1 MASVIDQAI
10 PDQAFEILRD
20 RIGLILAE
28 ELAVQYVLKSLPGTT
43 PKVFVERFAQIDA
56 TECPV
61 INVMLDRGDYDNQD
75 PTTAR
80 GTFNFS
86 VDVYTTAASKTG
98 GVRGDA
104 ASVIGLHKLMGIC
117 RAIIQDARYI
127 RLGFDPGFV
136 MRRQVTSIQ
145 IADQTKSKDVN
156 NAVMGRLNVLVAAPE
171 VSGFDTALAIGGFD
185 TQVKLHSTELGYV
198 FSGDDFPAPP
208 ITGSEIKVNGAFLID
223 LQCGDLLSIS
233 VINST
238 GDDVGQI
245 INQETVL
252 VRNSIAKLVDSLDN
266 LIEAKEIAAE
276 GEEKLI
282 APDNEATVNSTPYA
296 TVPSG
301 TPIDVDVEDTA
312 GADVGSLVGGKWQIA
327 NATVENSNS
336 TVSVSVEAEGSD
348 VFPDT
353 PIKAN
358 GDLVI
363 NQPSGVEKDVV
374 VRYETQG
381 VVPTTIVSGEVVVPD
396 APTFDNSEVWF
407 NGLKVAELASGETW
421 FQIVKVNG
429 ELPDSV
435 EWDSP
440 NANFNLIKAGGGGA
454 TLTIGAFSDSGATIP
469 ITSADYGTTIYIKAT
484 ATATQE
490 NFTLFIDNGIQ
501 SLLPVVAIDNAD
513 SHVFEYTINLTGTL
527 DIYVIASDNTNGI
540 ADSEPFEFTVTGV
553 YPPSITGNV
562 LWVDGALESTYVLN
576 ATFVQQLNDLSGL
589 SNHLSAPTVGD
600 QPTYL
605 DAPNGI
611 NGQRSTQFASG
622 KYLQKLGFSLDI
634 VTGNSVWMVIEFNTS
649 SNGVI
654 VLNADAIGSTNGYY
668 FIQQQSLGIRTYQQ
682 AAAYSPTYPIALST
696 KYLLETHR
704 TPTQERFYI
713 NGVLKHTIA
722 ITASGSLSNLYINNG
737 YFGGGG
743 STIADMAVFNTII
756 SPTNET
762 DIRAQLMS
770 KWNIV

>member
-396 APTFDNSEVWF
+396 APTFDNPEVWF
-407 NGLKVAELASGETW
+407 NGIKVAEPASGETW

-440 NANFNLIKAGGGGA
+440 NANFNLVKTGGGGA

-469 ITSADYGTTIYIKAT
+469 ITSANYGETIYIKAT
-484 ATATQE
+484 ATAIQE
-490 NFTLFIDNGIQ
+490 NFTLFIDNGVR
-501 SLLPVVAIDNAD
+501 SLLPVVAIDSSAT
-513 SHVFEYTINLTGTL
+513 HIFA
-527 DIYVIASDNTNGI
+527 YVIELHGDLNIYIISSDNTNGI
-540 ADSEPFEFTVTGV
+540 ADSEPFEFTVTGTF
-553 YPPSITGNV
+553 PPDITGNV
-562 LWVDGALESTYVLN
+562 LWVDAKLESTYALGG
-576 ATFVQQLNDLSGL
+576 TFIQQLNDLSGL
-589 SNHLSAPTVGD
+589 SNHLSAPTVGN

-605 DAPNGI
+605 DVPNGI
-611 NGQRSTQFASG
+611 NGLRSTKFTSG
-622 KYLQKLGFSLDI
+622 KYLQRLGFSLDNVSGNSI
-634 VTGNSVWMVIEFNTS
+634 FLVIKFDTSAVGGILLNGDSTTDTTPYFYLQQNGLNVKSFAFPIGYSADIPISLSTNYLIEIHRTTTSEEFLLNGVSKFTRVINNTGNRNNLYVNVGYGTYSLNTT
-649 SNGVI
+649 G
-654 VLNADAIGSTNGYY
+654 DRAIY
-668 FIQQQSLGIRTYQQ
+668 
-682 AAAYSPTYPIALST
+682 
-696 KYLLETHR
+696 
-704 TPTQERFYI
+704 
-713 NGVLKHTIA
+713 NGVL
-722 ITASGSLSNLYINNG
+722 
-737 YFGGGG
+737 
-743 STIADMAVFNTII
+743 
-756 SPTNET
+756 SPTDKT
-762 DIRAQLMS
+762 DIRNFLMT

>member
-86 VDVYTTAASKTG
+86 VDIYTTAASKTG

-145 IADQTKSKDVN
+145 IADQTKSKDAN

-198 FSGDDFPAPP
+198 FSGDDLPAPP
-208 ITGSEIKVNGAFLID
+208 ITGSEIKVNGALLID
-223 LQCGDLLSIS
+223 LQCGNLLDIAL
-233 VINST
+233 VNSD
-238 GDDVGQI
+238 GDEIGQI
-245 INQETVL
+245 IDSETVL
-252 VRNSIAKLVDSLDN
+252 VGDSTVN
-266 LIEAKEIAAE
+266 LINSDGDQIGSASVAAEQTVPELVPDGAAKNSLGNVVAGVPAGGEAEVADSVLTMNGAPLKSLPATNGFDFQVLDEDNNPVGTVDGEIAR
-276 GEEKLI
+276 I
-282 APDNEATVNSTPYA
+282 P
-296 TVPSG
+296 
-301 TPIDVDVEDTA
+301 
-312 GADVGSLVGGKWQIA
+312 
-327 NATVENSNS
+327 
-336 TVSVSVEAEGSD
+336 
-348 VFPDT
+348 
-353 PIKAN
+353 
-358 GDLVI
+358 
-363 NQPSGVEKDVV
+363 NQ
-374 VRYETQG
+374 
-381 VVPTTIVSGEVVVPD
+381 
-396 APTFDNSEVWF
+396 ATFDNPEVWF
-407 NGLKVAELASGETW
+407 NGIKVAEPASGETW

-440 NANFNLIKAGGGGA
+440 NANFNLVKTGGGGA

-490 NFTLFIDNGIQ
+490 NFTLFIDNAVQ
-501 SLLPVVAIDNAD
+501 SLLPVVAIDNSATR
-513 SHVFEYTINLTGTL
+513 VFEYTINLTGTL

-540 ADSEPFEFTVTGV
+540 ADSEPFEFTVTGFF
-553 YPPSITGNV
+553 PPVITGNV
-562 LWVDGALESTYVLN
+562 IWIDAQSLATYTLNGALV
-576 ATFVQQLNDLSGL
+576 AQLNDLSGL
-589 SNHLSAPTVGD
+589 SNHLVAPTVGN
-600 QPTYL
+600 QPLYL
-605 DAPNGI
+605 NVPNGI

-654 VLNADAIGSTNGYY
+654 VLNADAIGSGNGYY
-668 FIQQQSLGIRTYQQ
+668 FIQQQSLGIRTYQPV
-682 AAAYSPTYPIALST
+682 AAYSPTYPIALST

-722 ITASGSLSNLYINNG
+722 ITASGSRSNLYINNG

-743 STIADMAVFNTII
+743 STIADMAIFNTAI
-756 SPTNET
+756 SPTTET
-762 DIRAQLMS
+762 DLRSYLMS

>member
-396 APTFDNSEVWF
+396 APTFDNPEVWF
-407 NGLKVAELASGETW
+407 NGIKVAEPASGETW

-440 NANFNLIKAGGGGA
+440 NANFNLVKTGGGGA

-490 NFTLFIDNGIQ
+490 NFTLFIDNAVQ
-501 SLLPVVAIDNAD
+501 SLLPVVAIDNSAT
-513 SHVFEYTINLTGTL
+513 HVFEYTINLAGTL
-527 DIYVIASDNTNGI
+527 NIYVIASDNTNGI
-540 ADSEPFEFTVTGV
+540 ADSEPFEFTVTGFF
-553 YPPSITGNV
+553 PPDITGNV
-562 LWVDGALESTYVLN
+562 LWVDAKLESTYVLN
-576 ATFVQQLNDLSGL
+576 GTFIQQLNDLSGF
-589 SNHLSAPTVGD
+589 SNHLSAPTVGN

-611 NGQRSTQFASG
+611 NSLRSTQFSSG
-622 KYLQKLGFSLDI
+622 KYLQRLGFSLDN
-634 VTGNSVWMVIEFNTS
+634 VSGNSIFLVIKFDTSAVGSILLNGDSTTGTTPYFYLQQNGLNVRSYVNTIGYS
-649 SNGVI
+649 
-654 VLNADAIGSTNGYY
+654 ADVPITLATN
-668 FIQQQSLGIRTYQQ
+668 
-682 AAAYSPTYPIALST
+682 
-696 KYLLETHR
+696 YLIEIHR
-704 TPTQERFYI
+704 TPTSEEFLL
-713 NGVLKHTIA
+713 NGVSKFTRVIND
-722 ITASGSLSNLYINNG
+722 TGNRNNLYVNVGYGTYSLNTTGDRAIYNG
-737 YFGGGG
+737 
-743 STIADMAVFNTII
+743 VI
-756 SPTNET
+756 SPTDKT
-762 DIRAQLMS
+762 DIRNFLMT